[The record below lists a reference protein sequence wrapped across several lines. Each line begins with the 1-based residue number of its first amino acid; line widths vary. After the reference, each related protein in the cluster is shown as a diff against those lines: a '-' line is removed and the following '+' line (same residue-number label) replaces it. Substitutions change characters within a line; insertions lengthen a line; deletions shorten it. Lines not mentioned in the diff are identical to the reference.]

1 MPSSFYTSRGDDG
14 STGLLGEGRVSKA
27 DSRIE
32 ALGTVDEATAALGVA
47 RATCQSSESAAWLL
61 QIQRDCYGVMAE
73 VAANAEN
80 AEKFRTIDQIR
91 VAWLEEQTD
100 RLSQIVQIP
109 RDFILPG
116 DSQAGASLD
125 MARAIVRRAE
135 RRLVELSEGGLISNP
150 ELLRYMNRLS
160 SFCFLL
166 ELYENQLA
174 GSQFPT
180 LAKGS

>member
-47 RATCQSSESAAWLL
+47 RATCQSSE
-61 QIQRDCYGVMAE
+61 RDCYGVMAE